1 MPHFKEIVSFLLNL
15 LRWLGLLVPLAVV
28 VGSSCALF
36 LWMLEWVT
44 HYRFAHPAI
53 LYGLPFAGVAVALS
67 YYWWGGRAG
76 GGNNLIIDE
85 IHKPSEGVPLR
96 MAPLVFIGTVV
107 SHLFGASV
115 GREGTAVQ
123 MGGSLASS
131 FATWFRLDKRST
143 SILLTAG
150 VASGLGAVYGTPITG
165 AVFGLEV
172 LTLGALDYSAL
183 LPVAVTSIIADWTCH
198 QWGIHHALY
207 PVTFKGLAAPGQVPF
222 HVDPVLWVK
231 VAIAA
236 VAFGFA
242 SRAFAEGVY
251 RLSPIIKKICPTPWL
266 QPVIG
271 GVATI
276 LLVWLLGTR
285 DYLGLGVMAP
295 EAGGASIVNF
305 FSTAHYDWSWLL
317 KLVFT
322 VIALATGYKGG
333 EVTPLF
339 FVGAGLGNALAPV
352 LGVPGDLLAGVGMVA
367 VFGGAVNTPLAC
379 TVMGVELFGGTNIVY
394 YATGCF
400 IAYLCSGHTGIYLSQ
415 KVGVPKI
422 WRPDFVPGI
431 ALRRTREGIWKEEP
445 KV

>member
-1 MPHFKEIVSFLLNL
+1 MVSFKEIIAFM
-15 LRWLGLLVPLAVV
+15 LRLGRWFCLLVPLALF
-28 VGSSCALF
+28 VGSFCALF

-44 HYRFAHPAI
+44 HYRFTHPNI
-53 LYGLPFAGVAVALS
+53 LYGLPLAGVAVALS

-76 GGNNLIIDE
+76 GGNNLILDE
-85 IHKPSEGVPLR
+85 INKPGEGVPLR

-123 MGGSLASS
+123 MGGSLASN
-131 FATWFRLDKRST
+131 FARLFCLDERET
-143 SILLTAG
+143 RILLMAG
-150 VASGLGAVYGTPITG
+150 MASGLGAVYGTPITG

-172 LTLGALDYSAL
+172 VTLGALDYSAL

-198 QWGIHHALY
+198 QWGIHHASY
-207 PVTFKGLAAPGQVPF
+207 IVSFKGFAAQGQPAF
-222 HVDPVLWVK
+222 HVDALLWAK
-231 VAIAA
+231 VALAA

-242 SRAFAEGVY
+242 SKAFSEGVY
-251 RLSPIIKKICPTPWL
+251 RLAPLIKKLCPQTWL
-266 QPVIG
+266 QPAIG

-276 LLVWLLGTR
+276 ALVWLLGTR
-285 DYLGLGVMAP
+285 DYLGLGVTAP
-295 EAGGASIVNF
+295 ELGGASIVNF
-305 FSTAHYDWSWLL
+305 FGSTHYAWSWLL
-317 KLVFT
+317 KLLFT

-339 FVGAGLGNALAPV
+339 FIGAGLGNALAPF

-367 VFGGAVNTPLAC
+367 VFGGAVNAPLAC
-379 TVMGVELFGGTNIVY
+379 TIMGVELFGGTNIVY

-415 KVGVPKI
+415 RVGIPKI
-422 WRPDFVPGI
+422 WRADFQPGI
-431 ALRRTREGIWKEEP
+431 LLKRARNGVWREED
-445 KV
+445 